1 MRGTLQRFLMA
12 LFLIYVLVLPNMSAP
27 TDERIASPEGNK
39 SLDVQKAPRFARWKI
54 SEGCLHNRPNDK
66 PSPHNK
72 HTRIALTAVTV
83 DGVFVLKEDPGI
95 VWMGFL
101 LLPLAA
107 SASCLIC
114 ACCGN
119 ACASRCQRVD
129 PFIYRL

>member
-1 MRGTLQRFLMA
+1 MKGTLRGCLTA
-12 LFLIYVLVLPNMSAP
+12 LFLINVLGMQNLSSP
-27 TDERIASPEGNK
+27 TDDRTISPEGNK
-39 SLDVQKAPRFARWKI
+39 SLVRKIAPRFASRKT
-54 SEGCLHNRPNDK
+54 SEGCLRNGLQGK
-66 PSPHNK
+66 TFSKNK

-83 DGVFVLKEDPGI
+83 NGVFVLQEDPGI

-119 ACASRCQRVD
+119 ACASRCQRID